1 VIARRTLTSCT
12 EATAAPSAP
21 KLKLTALIS
30 VRPPGAAANTAV
42 TASMEVREAATR
54 AVAIPV
60 EVKIVVIRAAGHRAR
75 AGAKLVP
82 GHPEAY

>member
-1 VIARRTLTSCT
+1 
-12 EATAAPSAP
+12 
-21 KLKLTALIS
+21 
-30 VRPPGAAANTAV
+30 
-42 TASMEVREAATR
+42 MEVREAATR

-82 GHPEAY
+82 GHPETYQHAQRNLQQLVDSRWNRNLGQP